1 MARVQGVPQGSV
13 LGRLLLNMYLN
24 GLFYLIEATSV

>member
-1 MARVQGVPQGSV
+1 MARVQGVPQGSA
-13 LGRLLLNMYLN
+13 LGRLLLN